1 PDDEHLATVSA
12 GSVTI
17 RSIKFS
23 NSEPVIVRNP
33 VNREL
38 SGKRAES
45 LSRNGL
51 RYAFENANEQKIN
64 LLGLSSSPAFE
75 VAIERNC
82 DDVLRLSFDPSGDF
96 LACVDKSEII
106 VWSTK
111 SRDKTSRIPLPEGYA
126 PSDLAVSPQG
136 RYVAASSFNG
146 EVRLWDTGSSDH
158 TGTIIRIEDEKSIA
172 FSPDGKWLS
181 IGARDETMLWGLNV
195 EKFDSRRIPVGGS
208 SMKFSPDGSLL
219 AVRAKENTGEISVW
233 NVHDSTLKEIVSS
246 SSSPRGTVGLS
257 SPPDVS

>member
-1 PDDEHLATVSA
+1 M
-12 GSVTI
+12 
-17 RSIKFS
+17 
-23 NSEPVIVRNP
+23 
-33 VNREL
+33 
-38 SGKRAES
+38 
-45 LSRNGL
+45 
-51 RYAFENANEQKIN
+51 
-64 LLGLSSSPAFE
+64 
-75 VAIERNC
+75 
-82 DDVLRLSFDPSGDF
+82 
-96 LACVDKSEII
+96 
-106 VWSTK
+106 
-111 SRDKTSRIPLPEGYA
+111 
-126 PSDLAVSPQG
+126 AVSPQG
-136 RYVAASSFNG
+136 RYVAASSSNG
-146 EVRLWDTGSSDH
+146 EVRLWDTSSSDH

-257 SPPDVS
+257 SPPDVSWFSPDDFSFTSDGSRLVVSSSSSGVFVEPFDASWALGQVCRIVGRNLSPEERGKYLLVGSDYVAACPP